1 MPDQAPE
8 LYQLIGAAL
17 RDVAQARVMSDL
29 FSRQISF
36 IYEGDGVL
44 RHFPVPRV
52 DIEEAELTLHFAIKE
67 VALDPERHSSR
78 NAAIGSLFDQ
88 YSVQIVRETMHLLRK
103 HVHEVAAVPT
113 TDEPTRTAIAG
124 FEKRFLS
131 DESRELLSSRLL
143 QYFNESQRTIIRGNG
158 TLDVE
163 EVTKAIDKFA
173 TEDILGQPD
182 AKTLRGKI
190 PDIFD
195 QKKDEARNKY
205 IGYIQE
211 LAAEIEKLRDKY
223 PDYKIVID
231 PSPSASAVPGAPIS
245 SIKIKSIVRNYKWS
259 KVDVD
264 DVDLRNIRTLTPE

>member
-8 LYQLIGAAL
+8 LYQLIGASL

-67 VALDPERHSSR
+67 VVLDPQRHSSR

-88 YSVQIVRETMHLLRK
+88 YSVRIVRETIQLLRK
-103 HVHEVAAVPT
+103 HAQEAASSS
-113 TDEPTRTAIAG
+113 DESTRTAIAG

-143 QYFNESQRTIIRGNG
+143 QYFNESQHTIIGEDC
-158 TLDVE
+158 TLDVTKVQGDINNFVTTSILE
-163 EVTKAIDKFA
+163 QPEVKP
-173 TEDILGQPD
+173 L
-182 AKTLRGKI
+182 
-190 PDIFD
+190 
-195 QKKDEARNKY
+195 EARIPPEVWRQEIKGAKDTY
-205 IGYIQE
+205 GRLIEE
-211 LAAEIEKLRDKY
+211 LAAEIAKLRDRY
-223 PDYKIVID
+223 PDYKIVVD
-231 PSPSASAVPGAPIS
+231 PNPSAPAVPGTPIS
-245 SIKIKSIVRNYKWS
+245 SIKIKCSVRNYKWS